1 MLICSFNVLWDRR
14 YNSQRS
20 LVMFLF
26 KQNCLPQ
33 ANQYG
38 WLTCVSHCLCDFITV
53 CVEAPAS
60 SCFMF
65 VEHQERLRKLPG
77 FRLCCSEKKNV
88 SGINISTLVHREKEL
103 GTNDTNGQYSVKG
116 RVYWFERE
124 KNLLPV
130 YIVQQRHTHPTS
142 SQLPMSGLQDTIQ
155 TSERLHRDNCLHK
168 HWLVIVSNLLHV
180 SAETKEKTQIHQAL
194 TGHYT
199 SPNSPMMRNQVLW
212 KNPYGQLIITFEQSS
227 GERDWLIDCSTKEQL
242 RAEQSFK

>member
-1 MLICSFNVLWDRR
+1 MCSFSVLWDRR

-124 KNLLPV
+124 KKSVACIYCATETHTSYKQPVAHVWLTRHNTDKWAAPPRQLPSQTLIGDCKQPPSCLSWDKRENADPSGINRPLHVTQFANDEKSSSMEKSIWPAYNYIWTVQRGERLTDWLLHK
-130 YIVQQRHTHPTS
+130 RTTS
-142 SQLPMSGLQDTIQ
+142 S
-155 TSERLHRDNCLHK
+155 RA
-168 HWLVIVSNLLHV
+168 VI
-180 SAETKEKTQIHQAL
+180 
-194 TGHYT
+194 
-199 SPNSPMMRNQVLW
+199 
-212 KNPYGQLIITFEQSS
+212 
-227 GERDWLIDCSTKEQL
+227 
-242 RAEQSFK
+242 